1 MPPPNIEIINIFSI
15 CPWWIFRKGINNT
28 AIIRNLIAVKR
39 KGGNSPTPT
48 FAEIK
53 ARPKAKLMNNT
64 RKISLVFKSFWL
76 LRLVKL
82 MIKND

>member
-15 CPWWIFRKGINNT
+15 CPWWIFKKGINNT

-48 FAEIK
+48 FAEII
-53 ARPKAKLMNNT
+53 ARPKAKLINNT
-64 RKISLVFKSFWL
+64 RKISLVFNSFYPL
-76 LRLVKL
+76 K
-82 MIKND
+82 INNFNQKND

>member
-1 MPPPNIEIINIFSI
+1 MFTI
-15 CPWWIFRKGINNT
+15 CPWWIFRKGISKT
-28 AIIRNLIAVKR
+28 AITRNLIAVKR

-53 ARPKAKLMNNT
+53 ARPNAKLIINT